1 MENVIYNLF
10 KRIDTG
16 GDEDYGS
23 FTATI
28 FQRY

>member
-1 MENVIYNLF
+1 MENVIYNLL

-16 GDEDYGS
+16 GDEDYGG
-23 FTATI
+23 FTAAI